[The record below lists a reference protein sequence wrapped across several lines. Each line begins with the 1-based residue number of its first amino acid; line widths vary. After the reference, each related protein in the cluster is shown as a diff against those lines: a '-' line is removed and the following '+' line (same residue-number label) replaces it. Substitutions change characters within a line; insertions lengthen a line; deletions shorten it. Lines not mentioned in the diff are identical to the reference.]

1 MGTKSETLA
10 RQFEAKAAATVALL
24 ETLSDTDW
32 KATTEA
38 ERWTVGVTAHHLA
51 TVFEPIA
58 GMITGVVSGQAQGGL
73 TMALIDEMNARHAKE
88 HANCTRAETIALF
101 RSTAAS
107 AAAVVRGL
115 GDDQLARSASV
126 FTDAPPMTAE
136 QIITGA
142 LLDHVDEHAG
152 SIRRAVGR

>member
-1 MGTKSETLA
+1 
-10 RQFEAKAAATVALL
+10 
-24 ETLSDTDW
+24 
-32 KATTEA
+32 
-38 ERWTVGVTAHHLA
+38 
-51 TVFEPIA
+51 
-58 GMITGVVSGQAQGGL
+58 
-73 TMALIDEMNARHAKE
+73 MNARHAKE

-142 LLDHVDEHAG
+142 LLNHVDEHAG